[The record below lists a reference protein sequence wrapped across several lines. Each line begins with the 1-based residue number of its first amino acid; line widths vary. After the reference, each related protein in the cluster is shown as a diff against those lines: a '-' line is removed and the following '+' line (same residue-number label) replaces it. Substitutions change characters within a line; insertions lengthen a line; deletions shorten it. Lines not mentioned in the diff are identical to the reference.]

1 MISINLK
8 TAKIIAWSV
17 GIAIVLTVAYAMTF
31 GTVSYLGV

>member
-17 GIAIVLTVAYAMTF
+17 GIAIVVLVTYAMIF
-31 GTVSYLGV
+31 GTVSNLGV